1 MHLKRLLLIAFLLLL
16 IAPAARAQS
25 SMTDKQVME
34 FIIKENERGTD
45 RNEIVT
51 KLIERGVSIE
61 QIRRIR
67 DKYEKEQ
74 AGGQLGAKD
83 LSGARDVQRRLRENN
98 GDKRRKNDEADR
110 RRRQFEERVDES
122 TLSDYERRRLQY
134 DREDALASELD
145 FILPDS
151 LSMYKRMLEEE
162 RGEGKSKIKVF
173 GRDIFNQEE
182 LSFEPNMNI
191 ATPADYQLGPGDEV
205 FIDIWGASQKTVSAT
220 ISPEGEV
227 DVEDYGPIHLGGLTV
242 EEANARLRAT
252 LGRSY
257 GGSQIKLSVGQT
269 RTMSVNVM
277 GEVVAPGTYT
287 ISAFATVFH
296 ALYMAGGVNDIG
308 TLRDIK
314 VYRNNR
320 LITSVDIYDYIL
332 NGKLTG
338 NIRLAPGDVIVVGP
352 YSAQVN
358 ITGKVKRP
366 MFYEMKRTE
375 SVGTLIKYA
384 GGFTGDAYEGTVRL
398 IRKKGGEHSIY
409 SLDEFERSTFQL
421 EDGDSL
427 SVDSVLTRFRNM
439 VEVRGAVFRPGMYQV
454 GGNISTVR
462 QLLERAGGVTEDAFT
477 VRAVMHRRKPDRTL
491 EVIPVDVE
499 GILQHKVADISLK
512 NEDVL
517 FIPSLEDARE
527 ERTLSIYGEVNYPG
541 VYDYADN
548 TTLEDFILQAGGLKD
563 AASLIKVD
571 VSRRIKN
578 QRATKA
584 SNIIAQSFTFS
595 LKDGFVID
603 GKSDFVLQ
611 PFDEVFVRKSPGY
624 VAQQHVS
631 IEGEVAF
638 SGTYALTEKGLR
650 LSDLV
655 NMAGGLSSNAYPQGA
670 RLERALTEQEKLKRE
685 ATRRLLEK
693 SDTLGLAKIEL
704 GNTRYVGINLDKAL
718 ENPGDNQ
725 WDIILTDGDRLIIPQ
740 FNNTV
745 TINGEVMYPNTVA
758 YKPGE
763 NLDYYI
769 NQAGGFSLKA
779 KKRKVYAINMNGT
792 ITRVR
797 KAKDLQPGCEIVV
810 PKKEEKKGMSL
821 TEILSLGSMT
831 ATLATVLVTLF
842 NR

>member
-1 MHLKRLLLIAFLLLL
+1 MHAKKILLLL
-16 IAPAARAQS
+16 FALLLFTPTVRAQS
-25 SMTDKQVME
+25 SMSDKQVME
-34 FIIKENERGTD
+34 FIIKENQKGTD
-45 RNEIVT
+45 RNDIVT
-51 KLIERGVSIE
+51 QLIERGVSIE

-67 DKYEKEQ
+67 DRYEKEQ

-83 LSGARDVQRRLRENN
+83 LSGAKEVERRLRENN
-98 GDKRRKNDEADR
+98 GDKRKQRDKDDTR
-110 RRRQFEERVDES
+110 RRRFDKEVDES
-122 TLSDYERRRLQY
+122 KLSDYERRRLQY
-134 DREDALASELD
+134 DREDELAGELD

-151 LSMYKRMLEEE
+151 LEIYKRRLNEAT
-162 RGEGKSKIKVF
+162 KKNKNKKKVF

-205 FIDIWGASQKTVSAT
+205 YIDIWGASQKTISSTV
-220 ISPEGEV
+220 SPEGEV
-227 DVEDYGPIHLGGLTV
+227 EVEDFGPVHVGGLTV
-242 EEANARLRAT
+242 EQANARLRAT
-252 LGRSY
+252 LGQHYS
-257 GGSQIKLSVGQT
+257 GSQIKVTVGQT
-269 RTMSVNVM
+269 KTITVNVM

-287 ISAFATVFH
+287 VSAFATVFH

-320 LITSVDIYDYIL
+320 LVTSVDIYDYIL
-332 NGKLTG
+332 NGKLSG
-338 NIRLAPGDVIVVGP
+338 NVRLASGDVIVVGP
-352 YSAQVN
+352 YEALVN
-358 ITGKVKRP
+358 IVGKVKRP

-375 SVGTLIKYA
+375 SVATLIKYA
-384 GGFTGDAYEGTVRL
+384 GGFAGDAYEGTVRL
-398 IRKKGGEHSIY
+398 IRKRGGEHSIY

-427 SVDSVLTRFRNM
+427 TVDSVLTRFRNM
-439 VEVRGAVFRPGMYQV
+439 VEIRGAVFRPGMYQV

-491 EVIPVDVE
+491 ETIPIDVE
-499 GILQHKVADISLK
+499 GIMQHKTADISLK

-517 FIPSLEDARE
+517 FIPSLKDARE

-541 VYDYADN
+541 VYDFSDN
-548 TTLEDFILQAGGLKD
+548 TTIEDFILQAGGLKD
-563 AASLIKVD
+563 AASLVKVD

-578 QRATKA
+578 QRATHA

-603 GKSDFVLQ
+603 GEPGFTLQ
-611 PFDEVFVRKSPGY
+611 PFDEVYVRKSPGY
-624 VAQQHVS
+624 IAQQHVS

-655 NMAGGLSSNAYPQGA
+655 NMAGGLSSNAYPKGA

-685 ATRRLLEK
+685 STRRLLEK
-693 SDTLGLAKIEL
+693 SDTLGLAKIEI

-718 ENPGDNQ
+718 ENPGNNE
-725 WDIILTDGDRLIIPQ
+725 WDIILMDGDRLVIPQ
-740 FNNTV
+740 YNNTV

-810 PKKEEKKGMSL
+810 PRKEERKGMSL
-821 TEILSLGSMT
+821 TEIVSLGSMT
-831 ATLATVLVTLF
+831 ATLATVLITLF